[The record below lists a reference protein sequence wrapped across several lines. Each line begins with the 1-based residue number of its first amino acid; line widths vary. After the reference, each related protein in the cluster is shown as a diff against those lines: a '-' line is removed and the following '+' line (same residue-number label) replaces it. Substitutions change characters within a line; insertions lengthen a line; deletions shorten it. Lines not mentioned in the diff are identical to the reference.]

1 MRSGG
6 NTSRSLAT
14 VVSPNIMPS
23 ATPSIRLATARD
35 QPRILALARAE
46 RIKPTGLE
54 WGRFVVADQDGEIVG
69 AVQVRNHCDG
79 SKELGSLVVAPAF
92 RHRGIA
98 ARLIDRRVADVDG
111 RLFVITGRIH
121 ADYYRRWGFRRIEP
135 RAAPFSVR
143 ANYWLGYVGGGLLSK
158 LRGRAVN
165 HLAVFER
172 R

>member
-1 MRSGG
+1 MCSRG
-6 NTSRSLAT
+6 NTCRSVIT
-14 VVSPNIMPS
+14 VVSLAVMPS
-23 ATPSIRLATARD
+23 ASPSIRLATARD
-35 QPRILALARAE
+35 QSQIIALARGE

-54 WGRFVVADQDGEIVG
+54 WRRFVVADQDGDIVG
-69 AVQVRNHCDG
+69 AVQVRDHCDG

-98 ARLIDRRVADVDG
+98 ARLIDRRVADADG

-135 RAAPFSVR
+135 REAPFSVR
-143 ANYWLGYVGGGLLSK
+143 TNYWLGYLGGGLLSK

-172 R
+172 S